1 MASASSSAASLKNT
15 AAFAAP
21 AKVTGLQGPKRR
33 ILYVG
38 LYELIAIIVSSLI
51 FMAIGQKASDSGVMA
66 VAAAMVVRAL
76 VGGMTEEAPR
86 ELAA

>member
-1 MASASSSAASLKNT
+1 MEHAGFCWTITKVEETWNWAVSAPDDRT
-15 AAFAAP
+15 ALVAGRAP
-21 AKVTGLQGPKRR
+21 SR
-33 ILYVG
+33 
-38 LYELIAIIVSSLI
+38 
-51 FMAIGQKASDSGVMA
+51 A